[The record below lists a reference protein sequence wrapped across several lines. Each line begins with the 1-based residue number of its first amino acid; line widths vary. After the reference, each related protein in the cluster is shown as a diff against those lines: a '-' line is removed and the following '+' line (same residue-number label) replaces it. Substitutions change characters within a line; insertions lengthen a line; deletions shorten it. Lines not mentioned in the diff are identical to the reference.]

1 MDAERSDNAA
11 SGDEDKGIV
20 QVYAG
25 NIASLNK
32 TSSPTSDALDSAE
45 VISPI

>member
-25 NIASLNK
+25 NIAGLTK
-32 TSSPTSDALDSAE
+32 TNSPTSDALDSAE
-45 VISPI
+45 VTSPV